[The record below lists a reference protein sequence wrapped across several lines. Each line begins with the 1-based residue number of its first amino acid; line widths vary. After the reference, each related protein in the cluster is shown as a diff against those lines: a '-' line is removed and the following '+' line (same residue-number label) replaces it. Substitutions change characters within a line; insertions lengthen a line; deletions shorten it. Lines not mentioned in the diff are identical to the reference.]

1 MQKLP
6 VREKLDGSGSIFMP
20 FFGKVL
26 EILRL
31 KTGGRNYG
39 KNILLELLTD
49 KKYLEL
55 KKVLSEYN
63 SVDLAELLLDM
74 EDKDLAFV
82 FRMIDKDKAA
92 EVFSYMDDDQRQ
104 VLLQS
109 FTSQEIRLILDAMY
123 TDDAVDLLE
132 DMPANVV
139 NHLLDQVSQDT
150 RADINRLLKYP
161 EDSAGSIMTVEY
173 IDVTLQMTVQQTL
186 DKIRTI
192 GIHSETVYTCYVV
205 EKRKLCGIV
214 TAEALLTN
222 DGDTQVKELMEENY
236 IFIRTTDDREDAAKL
251 FRKYDLIAIPVLDQ
265 EGYIVGIVTFDDAID
280 VLTEETTEDI
290 HKMAAIASSEES
302 YLKTSVLEHARHRI
316 LWLLILMF
324 SATITGAIITK
335 YENAFTAIPLLV
347 SFIPMLMDTGGNC
360 GSQSSTLI
368 IRGLAVDELHFSD
381 FFTIL
386 WKEFRVAIVVGV
398 VLALAN
404 GVRIFW
410 VYKNLPMAVVVA
422 ASLVV
427 TIVIAKLVGCILPI
441 LAKRLRMDPAIMA
454 SPLITTIVDTCSI
467 VIYFQIATLMFHIS

>member
-1 MQKLP
+1 M
-6 VREKLDGSGSIFMP
+6 
-20 FFGKVL
+20 
-26 EILRL
+26 
-31 KTGGRNYG
+31 
-39 KNILLELLTD
+39 
-49 KKYLEL
+49 
-55 KKVLSEYN
+55 
-63 SVDLAELLLDM
+63 DLAELLLDM

>member
-1 MQKLP
+1 
-6 VREKLDGSGSIFMP
+6 
-20 FFGKVL
+20 
-26 EILRL
+26 
-31 KTGGRNYG
+31 
-39 KNILLELLTD
+39 
-49 KKYLEL
+49 
-55 KKVLSEYN
+55 
-63 SVDLAELLLDM
+63 
-74 EDKDLAFV
+74 
-82 FRMIDKDKAA
+82 
-92 EVFSYMDDDQRQ
+92 MDDDQRQ

-214 TAEALLTN
+214 AAEALLTN

-410 VYKNLPMAVVVA
+410 VYKNLPTAVVVA

>member
-1 MQKLP
+1 MA
-6 VREKLDGSGSIFMP
+6 
-20 FFGKVL
+20 
-26 EILRL
+26 
-31 KTGGRNYG
+31 

-92 EVFSYMDDDQRQ
+92 GVFSYMDDDQRQ

-214 TAEALLTN
+214 AAEALLTN

-290 HKMAAIASSEES
+290 HKMAAIDSSEES

-386 WKEFRVAIVVGV
+386 WKEFRVAIVVGI

>member
-1 MQKLP
+1 MA
-6 VREKLDGSGSIFMP
+6 
-20 FFGKVL
+20 
-26 EILRL
+26 
-31 KTGGRNYG
+31 

-335 YENAFTAIPLLV
+335 YEL
-347 SFIPMLMDTGGNC
+347 S
-360 GSQSSTLI
+360 LI
-368 IRGLAVDELHFSD
+368 
-381 FFTIL
+381 
-386 WKEFRVAIVVGV
+386 
-398 VLALAN
+398 
-404 GVRIFW
+404 
-410 VYKNLPMAVVVA
+410 
-422 ASLVV
+422 
-427 TIVIAKLVGCILPI
+427 
-441 LAKRLRMDPAIMA
+441 
-454 SPLITTIVDTCSI
+454 
-467 VIYFQIATLMFHIS
+467 HI

>member
-1 MQKLP
+1 MA
-6 VREKLDGSGSIFMP
+6 
-20 FFGKVL
+20 
-26 EILRL
+26 
-31 KTGGRNYG
+31 
-39 KNILLELLTD
+39 KNILHELLTD

>member
-1 MQKLP
+1 MA
-6 VREKLDGSGSIFMP
+6 
-20 FFGKVL
+20 
-26 EILRL
+26 
-31 KTGGRNYG
+31 

-347 SFIPMLMDTGGNC
+347 SYIPMLMDTGGNC

>member
-1 MQKLP
+1 MA
-6 VREKLDGSGSIFMP
+6 
-20 FFGKVL
+20 
-26 EILRL
+26 
-31 KTGGRNYG
+31 

-290 HKMAAIASSEES
+290 HKMATIASSEES

-441 LAKRLRMDPAIMA
+441 LAKRLRMDLAIMA

>member
-1 MQKLP
+1 MA
-6 VREKLDGSGSIFMP
+6 
-20 FFGKVL
+20 
-26 EILRL
+26 
-31 KTGGRNYG
+31 

-92 EVFSYMDDDQRQ
+92 GVFSYMDDDQRQ

-335 YENAFTAIPLLV
+335 YENTFTAIPLLV

-441 LAKRLRMDPAIMA
+441 LAKRLHMDPAIMA

>member
-1 MQKLP
+1 MA
-6 VREKLDGSGSIFMP
+6 
-20 FFGKVL
+20 
-26 EILRL
+26 
-31 KTGGRNYG
+31 

-192 GIHSETVYTCYVV
+192 GIYSETVYTCYVV

>member
-1 MQKLP
+1 MDQ
-6 VREKLDGSGSIFMP
+6 
-20 FFGKVL
+20 
-26 EILRL
+26 
-31 KTGGRNYG
+31 
-39 KNILLELLTD
+39 
-49 KKYLEL
+49 
-55 KKVLSEYN
+55 
-63 SVDLAELLLDM
+63 AELLLDM

-104 VLLQS
+104 ILLQS
-109 FTSQEIRLILDAMY
+109 FTSQEIRTILDAMY

-173 IDVTLQMTVQQTL
+173 IDVTPQMTVQQTL

-222 DGDTQVKELMEENY
+222 DGDLPVKELMEENY

-302 YLKTSVLEHARHRI
+302 YLKTSVFEHARHRI

-410 VYKNLPMAVVVA
+410 VYKNLSMAVVVA
-422 ASLVV
+422 TSLVV
-427 TIVIAKLVGCILPI
+427 TIVIAKLVGCVLPI
-441 LAKRLRMDPAIMA
+441 LAKRLHMDPAIMA

>member
-1 MQKLP
+1 MA
-6 VREKLDGSGSIFMP
+6 
-20 FFGKVL
+20 
-26 EILRL
+26 
-31 KTGGRNYG
+31 

-251 FRKYDLIAIPVLDQ
+251 FRKYDLIAIPVLNQ

>member
-1 MQKLP
+1 M
-6 VREKLDGSGSIFMP
+6 
-20 FFGKVL
+20 
-26 EILRL
+26 
-31 KTGGRNYG
+31 T

-49 KKYLEL
+49 KKYL
-55 KKVLSEYN
+55 EYN

-104 VLLQS
+104 ILLQS
-109 FTSQEIRLILDAMY
+109 FTSQEIRTILDAMY

-173 IDVTLQMTVQQTL
+173 IDVTPQMTVQQTL

-222 DGDTQVKELMEENY
+222 DGDLPVKELMEENY

-302 YLKTSVLEHARHRI
+302 YLKTSVFEHARHRI

-410 VYKNLPMAVVVA
+410 VYKNLSMAVVVA
-422 ASLVV
+422 TSLVV
-427 TIVIAKLVGCILPI
+427 TIVIAKLVGCVLPI
-441 LAKRLRMDPAIMA
+441 LAKRLHMDPAIMA

>member
-1 MQKLP
+1 M
-6 VREKLDGSGSIFMP
+6 
-20 FFGKVL
+20 
-26 EILRL
+26 
-31 KTGGRNYG
+31 T

-441 LAKRLRMDPAIMA
+441 LAKRLHMDPAIMA

>member
-1 MQKLP
+1 MA
-6 VREKLDGSGSIFMP
+6 
-20 FFGKVL
+20 
-26 EILRL
+26 
-31 KTGGRNYG
+31 

-139 NHLLDQVSQDT
+139 NYLLDQVSQDT

>member
-1 MQKLP
+1 MA
-6 VREKLDGSGSIFMP
+6 
-20 FFGKVL
+20 
-26 EILRL
+26 
-31 KTGGRNYG
+31 

-214 TAEALLTN
+214 AAEALLTN

-398 VLALAN
+398 VLAWAN

-441 LAKRLRMDPAIMA
+441 LAKRLHMDPAIMA

>member
-1 MQKLP
+1 MA
-6 VREKLDGSGSIFMP
+6 
-20 FFGKVL
+20 
-26 EILRL
+26 
-31 KTGGRNYG
+31 

-381 FFTIL
+381 LFTIL

>member
-1 MQKLP
+1 MA
-6 VREKLDGSGSIFMP
+6 
-20 FFGKVL
+20 
-26 EILRL
+26 
-31 KTGGRNYG
+31 

-222 DGDTQVKELMEENY
+222 DGDTQVKERMEENY

>member
-1 MQKLP
+1 MA
-6 VREKLDGSGSIFMP
+6 
-20 FFGKVL
+20 
-26 EILRL
+26 
-31 KTGGRNYG
+31 

-92 EVFSYMDDDQRQ
+92 GVFSYMDDDQRQ

-302 YLKTSVLEHARHRI
+302 YLKISVLEHARHRI

>member
-1 MQKLP
+1 MA
-6 VREKLDGSGSIFMP
+6 
-20 FFGKVL
+20 
-26 EILRL
+26 
-31 KTGGRNYG
+31 

-49 KKYLEL
+49 NKYLEL

-63 SVDLAELLLDM
+63 S
-74 EDKDLAFV
+74 
-82 FRMIDKDKAA
+82 
-92 EVFSYMDDDQRQ
+92 
-104 VLLQS
+104 
-109 FTSQEIRLILDAMY
+109 
-123 TDDAVDLLE
+123 VDLLE

-422 ASLVV
+422 TSLVV

-441 LAKRLRMDPAIMA
+441 LAKRLHMDPAIMA

>member
-1 MQKLP
+1 MA
-6 VREKLDGSGSIFMP
+6 
-20 FFGKVL
+20 
-26 EILRL
+26 
-31 KTGGRNYG
+31 

-109 FTSQEIRLILDAMY
+109 FTSQEIRLLLDAMY

>member
-1 MQKLP
+1 MA
-6 VREKLDGSGSIFMP
+6 
-20 FFGKVL
+20 
-26 EILRL
+26 
-31 KTGGRNYG
+31 

-290 HKMAAIASSEES
+290 HKMAAIDSSEES

>member
-1 MQKLP
+1 MA
-6 VREKLDGSGSIFMP
+6 
-20 FFGKVL
+20 
-26 EILRL
+26 
-31 KTGGRNYG
+31 

-82 FRMIDKDKAA
+82 FRMIDKDKSA

>member
-1 MQKLP
+1 MA
-6 VREKLDGSGSIFMP
+6 
-20 FFGKVL
+20 
-26 EILRL
+26 
-31 KTGGRNYG
+31 

-92 EVFSYMDDDQRQ
+92 GVFSYMDDDQRQ

-410 VYKNLPMAVVVA
+410 VYKNLPTAVVVA

>member
-1 MQKLP
+1 MA
-6 VREKLDGSGSIFMP
+6 
-20 FFGKVL
+20 
-26 EILRL
+26 
-31 KTGGRNYG
+31 

-214 TAEALLTN
+214 AAEALLTN

-441 LAKRLRMDPAIMA
+441 LAKRLHMDPAIMA

>member
-1 MQKLP
+1 M
-6 VREKLDGSGSIFMP
+6 
-20 FFGKVL
+20 
-26 EILRL
+26 
-31 KTGGRNYG
+31 
-39 KNILLELLTD
+39 
-49 KKYLEL
+49 
-55 KKVLSEYN
+55 
-63 SVDLAELLLDM
+63 DLAELLLDM

-214 TAEALLTN
+214 AAEALLTN

-441 LAKRLRMDPAIMA
+441 LAKRLHMDPAIMA

>member
-1 MQKLP
+1 MA
-6 VREKLDGSGSIFMP
+6 
-20 FFGKVL
+20 
-26 EILRL
+26 
-31 KTGGRNYG
+31 

-104 VLLQS
+104 VMLQS

>member
-1 MQKLP
+1 MA
-6 VREKLDGSGSIFMP
+6 
-20 FFGKVL
+20 
-26 EILRL
+26 
-31 KTGGRNYG
+31 

-398 VLALAN
+398 ILALAN

>member
-1 MQKLP
+1 M
-6 VREKLDGSGSIFMP
+6 
-20 FFGKVL
+20 
-26 EILRL
+26 
-31 KTGGRNYG
+31 T

-236 IFIRTTDDREDAAKL
+236 IFIRATDDREDAAKL

-441 LAKRLRMDPAIMA
+441 LAKRLHMDPAIMA

>member
-1 MQKLP
+1 MA
-6 VREKLDGSGSIFMP
+6 
-20 FFGKVL
+20 
-26 EILRL
+26 
-31 KTGGRNYG
+31 

-92 EVFSYMDDDQRQ
+92 GVFSYMDDDQRQ

-214 TAEALLTN
+214 AAEALLTN

>member
-1 MQKLP
+1 MA
-6 VREKLDGSGSIFMP
+6 
-20 FFGKVL
+20 
-26 EILRL
+26 
-31 KTGGRNYG
+31 

-214 TAEALLTN
+214 AAEALLTN

-410 VYKNLPMAVVVA
+410 VYKNLPMAVVVV

-441 LAKRLRMDPAIMA
+441 LAKRLHMDPAIMA

>member
-1 MQKLP
+1 M
-6 VREKLDGSGSIFMP
+6 
-20 FFGKVL
+20 
-26 EILRL
+26 
-31 KTGGRNYG
+31 
-39 KNILLELLTD
+39 
-49 KKYLEL
+49 
-55 KKVLSEYN
+55 
-63 SVDLAELLLDM
+63 
-74 EDKDLAFV
+74 
-82 FRMIDKDKAA
+82 
-92 EVFSYMDDDQRQ
+92 
-104 VLLQS
+104 
-109 FTSQEIRLILDAMY
+109 ILDAMY

-302 YLKTSVLEHARHRI
+302 YLKTSVFEHARHRI

>member
-1 MQKLP
+1 M
-6 VREKLDGSGSIFMP
+6 
-20 FFGKVL
+20 
-26 EILRL
+26 
-31 KTGGRNYG
+31 T

-104 VLLQS
+104 ILLQS
-109 FTSQEIRLILDAMY
+109 FTSQEIRTILDAMY

-173 IDVTLQMTVQQTL
+173 IDVTPQMTVQQTL

-214 TAEALLTN
+214 TEEALLTN
-222 DGDTQVKELMEENY
+222 DGDLPVKELMEENY

-302 YLKTSVLEHARHRI
+302 YLKTSVFEHARHRI

-410 VYKNLPMAVVVA
+410 VYKNLSMAVVVA
-422 ASLVV
+422 TSLVV
-427 TIVIAKLVGCILPI
+427 TIVIAKLVGCVLPI
-441 LAKRLRMDPAIMA
+441 LAKRLHMDPAIMA

>member
-1 MQKLP
+1 MA
-6 VREKLDGSGSIFMP
+6 
-20 FFGKVL
+20 
-26 EILRL
+26 
-31 KTGGRNYG
+31 

-139 NHLLDQVSQDT
+139 KHLLDQVSQDT

-161 EDSAGSIMTVEY
+161 EDSSGSIMTVEY